1 MLDFG
6 TVSYVQLCERRKTL
20 LYFTLSCVI
29 VGRRFTGSNA
39 QLCERRKTLLYLM
52 LSCVNVGRRYC
63 ILRSVV

>member
-6 TVSYVQLCERRKTL
+6 TVSY
-20 LYFTLSCVI
+20 
-29 VGRRFTGSNA
+29 A
-39 QLCERRKTLLYLM
+39 QLCERRETLLYFT